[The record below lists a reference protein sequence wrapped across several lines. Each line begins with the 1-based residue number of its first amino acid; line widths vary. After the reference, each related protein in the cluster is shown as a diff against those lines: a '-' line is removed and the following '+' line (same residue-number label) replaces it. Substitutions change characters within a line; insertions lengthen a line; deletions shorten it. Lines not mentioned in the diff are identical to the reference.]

1 MNIINPPRLFDLSR
15 ESGQSLRHFSDVL
28 SSGELFRY
36 PDNGAQSKSGLLEE
50 QFAAYFGKE
59 SAVAVANGTTAIRL
73 ALLAAGVGPGEQVL
87 LSAYSFIACAMALL
101 SVGAIPV
108 PMDMGSAL
116 DLSVPRTS
124 RELGSLKAALVVH
137 VQGHAVPL
145 ADLRAFCDD
154 RGIPLIEDA
163 CQGIGASSRSG
174 RAGAVGDIAVTSFQ
188 QAKQISAGEGGLLA
202 GPRDLIE
209 RAYRL
214 ADLGAVREEGIPD
227 WDSEDAVVG
236 ENLRMTELQAAL
248 ALDQLNALEQ
258 ALREQR
264 SVRDRL
270 WAGIGPWAMPLHS
283 EVPAADSGAHTLLRA
298 RSGRAALDF
307 RAALADDGIASRIV
321 WPKTYLEYGLMNRNS
336 LVQVGLAAGQWPAR
350 SARLAPRIISVTL
363 SRYTTQEVITMTA
376 ESIARNARLLENP
389 EQC

>member
-1 MNIINPPRLFDLSR
+1 MNVINPPRLFDLSR
-15 ESGQSLRHFSDVL
+15 ESGESLRHFTDIL
-28 SSGELFRY
+28 STGEFFRY
-36 PDNGAQSKSGLLEE
+36 PDNGARSKSCLLEE

-73 ALLAAGVGPGEQVL
+73 ALLAADVGPGDQVL
-87 LSAYSFIACAMALL
+87 LSAYSFIACAMAVL

-108 PMDMGSAL
+108 PMDMDRAL
-116 DLSVPRTS
+116 DLGVPRTS
-124 RELGSLKAALVVH
+124 WELGSLKAALAVH
-137 VQGHAVPL
+137 VQGHAIPL

-163 CQGIGASSRSG
+163 CQAIGASSRFG
-174 RAGAVGDIAVTSFQ
+174 RAGATGNMAVTSFQ
-188 QAKQISAGEGGLLA
+188 QAKQISTGEGGLLA
-202 GPRDLIE
+202 GPRSLIK

-248 ALDQLNALEQ
+248 ALDQLNGLEQ

-270 WAGIGPWAMPLHS
+270 WAGIGPWARPLHS
-283 EVPAADSGAHTLLRA
+283 EAPQEDSGAHTLLLA
-298 RSGRAALDF
+298 RSGKAALDF
-307 RAALADDGIASRIV
+307 RTALADSGIASRII
-321 WPKTYLEYGLMNRNS
+321 WPKTYLEYGLMKRNS
-336 LVQVGLAAGQWPAR
+336 LVQAGLAAGQWPAR
-350 SARLAPRIISVTL
+350 SAELAPRIISVTL
-363 SRYTTQEVITMTA
+363 SRYTTPDVITLTA
-376 ESIARNARLLENP
+376 ESIARSAQLLENP
-389 EQC
+389 EQY